1 MKKNFRKWSV
11 GIAAALALTAGGMG
25 VASAAIT
32 EEQAK
37 SIAIEHA
44 GLAASDVDYVRA
56 RPDFDDGRLIYEVE
70 FYAGDREYDYD
81 IAREDGEILKSDYE
95 VHRRGRGYRSEA
107 GQQMISYEDAAAKAL
122 ARVEGATERN
132 LHLKRDR
139 SHGRPTFEGEIFYDG
154 YEYEFEIDAVTGE
167 FLEWKAERKNFW

>member
-1 MKKNFRKWSV
+1 MKKNFLKWSV

-56 RPDFDDGRLIYEVE
+56 RPDFDDGRLIYEV
-70 FYAGDREYDYD
+70 
-81 IAREDGEILKSDYE
+81 
-95 VHRRGRGYRSEA
+95 RRGRGYRSEA